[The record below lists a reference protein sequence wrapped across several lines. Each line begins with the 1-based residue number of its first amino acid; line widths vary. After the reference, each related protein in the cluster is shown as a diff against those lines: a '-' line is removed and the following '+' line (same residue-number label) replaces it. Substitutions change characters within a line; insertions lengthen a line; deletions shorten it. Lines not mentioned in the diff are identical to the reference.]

1 MAPNR
6 VTLSITLA
14 FAFTA
19 AVALAITLGFVPAG
33 PTTPGYAVGTAL
45 LIALIAV
52 AFTSYQHARPTGSV
66 GQLLHEADAART
78 SSQPAVVAA
87 TTGRS
92 R

>member
-14 FAFTA
+14 FAA
-19 AVALAITLGFVPAG
+19 AVALAIALGFVPAG

-52 AFTSYQHARPTGSV
+52 AFTSYQHTRPTGRV

-87 TTGRS
+87 MTRRS